1 MFNEAIER
9 TAIQSPVFPIAQ
21 GYAELGHEV
30 VVNGLA
36 INFDSLDEACYSPDV
51 IPSLAD
57 ASFHA
62 L

>member
-1 MFNEAIER
+1 MLDKSIER
-9 TAIQSPVFPIAQ
+9 TAIQAPVFPIAQ
-21 GYAELGHEV
+21 GCAELGHEV

-36 INFDSLDEACYSPDV
+36 INFDSLDEASYSPDDM
-51 IPSLAD
+51 PSFAD